1 MADGVHGAIMAMNV
15 KELEALIK
23 EAFPDAIVE
32 IQDLAGDENHYSATV
47 ISSQFAGKS
56 KIEQHKMVYSS
67 LKGKMGN
74 QLHALALKTKEKNGS
89 TN

>member
-1 MADGVHGAIMAMNV
+1 MNV

-23 EAFPDAIVE
+23 EAFADATVE

-56 KIEQHKMVYSS
+56 KIEQHKMVYSA

>member
-1 MADGVHGAIMAMNV
+1 MAMNV

-23 EAFPDAIVE
+23 GAFPDATVE

-74 QLHALALKTKEKNGS
+74 QLHALALTTKEKNGS
-89 TN
+89 TD